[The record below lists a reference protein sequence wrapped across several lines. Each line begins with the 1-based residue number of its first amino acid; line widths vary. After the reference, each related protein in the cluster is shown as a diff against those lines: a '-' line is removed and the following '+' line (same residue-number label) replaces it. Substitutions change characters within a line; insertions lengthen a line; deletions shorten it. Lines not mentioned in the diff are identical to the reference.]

1 MELFEKS
8 SNEGNEL
15 LEIVSRIKDNKEV
28 FDFYK
33 EAQILLMSLNAS
45 TMEAM
50 SALAIMLED
59 EDDGFDPKDYAG
71 YCALKK
77 NLTDVIEN
85 NTQSRKMLAHRFKE
99 LAEEILS
106 APSKVEDIDYQFDKI
121 ADDESVKSFKHY
133 YKLFCMYR
141 YEFGKLAHG
150 IKPYLLSAYK
160 DEYETLRAYE
170 AVNQSMKNGEPI
182 TFTFKLY
189 RHRPYEL
196 SLRDLNSFQ
205 NNVKACMDV
214 FYHMYK
220 CVDGAGTMF
229 PDVLRD
235 TKGRMAERERPS
247 QLFERWERCLL
258 AYGMKRSN
266 ELKLADIAK
275 QSAGAVRIRNK
286 TKTPRTF
293 NNEVDAASAAKKD
306 IAEAERLIAST
317 ANGTFPY

>member
-1 MELFEKS
+1 MESLEKP
-8 SNEGNEL
+8 SNEGDEL
-15 LEIVSRIKDNKEV
+15 LEIVSRIKDHKEV
-28 FDFYK
+28 FEFYK
-33 EAQILLMSLNAS
+33 EAQMLLISLNAS
-45 TMEAM
+45 TVEAKLT
-50 SALAIMLED
+50 LANMLED
-59 EDDGFDPKDYAG
+59 EDDGFDPEDYAG
-71 YCALKK
+71 YCAFKK

-85 NTQSRKMLAHRFKE
+85 NKQSRRQLAYRFKE
-99 LAEEILS
+99 LSEGILR

-141 YEFGKLAHG
+141 YEFGKLAKG
-150 IKPYLLSAYK
+150 IEPYLLSAYK
-160 DEYETLRAYE
+160 DEFETLRAYE
-170 AVNQSMKNGEPI
+170 AVNQSMKNDEPI

-189 RHRPYEL
+189 RHRPYEQG
-196 SLRDLNSFQ
+196 LRDLKTFQ
-205 NNVKACMDV
+205 SNVKACMDV

-220 CVDGAGTMF
+220 CVDGAGIMY

-235 TKGRMAERERPS
+235 SSGRMVDRERPS

-286 TKTPRTF
+286 SKTPRTF

-317 ANGTFPY
+317 AKGTFPY